1 MNSMMTA
8 STLIRRTRSLQRAV
22 LLSALALGSMSA
34 QADHF
39 QEMAKHLAERL
50 PALEGAEVRPSP
62 VEGIYEVHHR
72 RGIAY
77 ATHDARFVFAG
88 PLLDV
93 ENKRN
98 LTEDVERERRAN
110 ELASASEKSMI
121 IFEPEGPV
129 QIGRAH
135 V

>member
-1 MNSMMTA
+1 M
-8 STLIRRTRSLQRAV
+8 LFRS
-22 LLSALALGSMSA
+22 
-34 QADHF
+34 
-39 QEMAKHLAERL
+39 
-50 PALEGAEVRPSP
+50 
-62 VEGIYEVHHR
+62 
-72 RGIAY
+72 
-77 ATHDARFVFAG
+77 RFVFAG

-129 QIGRAH
+129 RHTITTFTDIDCGYCRKMHQEMAGFLDAGIRVRYMLFPRAGLGSDSH
-135 V
+135 RKAVAV